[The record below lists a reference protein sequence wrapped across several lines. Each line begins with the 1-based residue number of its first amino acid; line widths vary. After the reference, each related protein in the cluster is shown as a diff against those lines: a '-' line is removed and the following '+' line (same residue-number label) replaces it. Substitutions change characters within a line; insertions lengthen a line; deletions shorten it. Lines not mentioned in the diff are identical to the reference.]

1 MKKPLVIYDWEVFS
15 NFACICFESL
25 WSDQKLVVEISNRV
39 NTSKQLKSITDWYT
53 LVGYNNHNYDD
64 PLTQMLLTKK
74 NVTNEDLFKMSQSL
88 VKNSYARSD
97 EERKAINRYK
107 YNKEFDSIDFMTMLA
122 SSKLRVSLKHLQV
135 KIKWP
140 KVQDFEVDWNEDLPE
155 DQFDKCISYCFNDV
169 SSLKAVV
176 LSKAKDLD
184 LRDKIQAK
192 YGMDFRSM
200 DGVKI
205 AEAMLCD
212 NIAKGLGME
221 LKEFMRSEHPRV
233 QFVPIAPLIN
243 DFIQFKTPAFN
254 ALLDYCKSK
263 TIELK
268 ENKDDNER
276 QLTYRLIVDGVAF
289 DFGLGGLHGF
299 SKGEIIKATKGNSLI
314 FSDVSGYYPSQKVM
328 LKYPHP
334 YDPWFTDK
342 YVQAYEDKKVG
353 KKIGDELMEKLN
365 KLIGN
370 ASFGLFLSFYSKLYA
385 PSLGYRITMNGQLM
399 LAMLI
404 ESLLLKLVPK
414 GLKIVG
420 GNTDCVEV
428 ICPNELLEEYYEVC
442 NEWCSTTKMEL
453 DHDRYNVVYRKSCNH
468 YIGVKANKDGEP
480 LADEKKP
487 GRYKLKL
494 KGDFEEESDLLKGA
508 KPTII
513 KIAIREELVYGTPIS
528 KTVREHKDIYD
539 FCMSSRIGGE
549 FKTVHAGVTLQKT
562 NRYYAGKGSES
573 AHIYKVKRS
582 DLTEQHIL
590 KETKVIIFNDYV
602 EKPMQDYNINYAY
615 YINEAQKIVDQIKP
629 RQLSLF

>member
-25 WSDQKLVVEISNRV
+25 WSDQKLVIEISNRV
-39 NTSKQLKSITDWYT
+39 NTSRQLKSITDWYT

-140 KVQDFEVDWNEDLPE
+140 KVLDFEVDWNEKLPE
-155 DQFDKCISYCFNDV
+155 DRFDEAISYCFNDV

-205 AEAMLCD
+205 AETMLCTH
-212 NIAKGLGME
+212 IAKGLGVD
-221 LKEFMRSEHPRV
+221 LKEFM
-233 QFVPIAPLIN
+233 F
-243 DFIQFKTPAFN
+243 
-254 ALLDYCKSK
+254 
-263 TIELK
+263 K
-268 ENKDDNER
+268 ENERVESVFLGDIIQPFIAFETQPFKDVLTYFKGKTVYPKDKEEENKK
-276 QLTYRLIVDGVAF
+276 QLDYRLIHDGVPF
-289 DFGLGGLHGF
+289 DFGLGGIHAWSDGQILEPTEDEYLIMPDFSGF
-299 SKGEIIKATKGNSLI
+299 
-314 FSDVSGYYPSQKVM
+314 YPSQVVQLEYAHK
-328 LKYPHP
+328 
-334 YDPWFTDK
+334 YDPFFREM
-342 YVQAYEDKKVG
+342 YVQSYYDKIEG
-353 KKIGDELMEKLN
+353 KRIGDKLMETLN

-370 ASFGLFLSFYSKLYA
+370 SSFGKFLSFYSPLFMPKLAYQ
-385 PSLGYRITMNGQLM
+385 ITCNGQLM
-399 LAMLI
+399 ALMLI
-404 ESLLLKLVPK
+404 ERLSLAGFKV
-414 GLKIVG
+414 VG
-420 GNTDCVEV
+420 ANTDAVEV
-428 ICPNELLEEYYEVC
+428 YVKKARYDEYLAVC
-442 NEWCSTTKMEL
+442 NEFCALTKMSL
-453 DHDRYNVVYRKSCNH
+453 DHDKFVKIYRKSCNH
-468 YIGVKANKDGEP
+468 YIGIKANNDGTP
-480 LADEKKP
+480 QIDEK
-487 GRYKLKL
+487 GRFKVKL
-494 KGDFEEESDLLKGA
+494 KGDFEQESDLLKGA

-513 KIAIREELVYGTPIS
+513 KIAIFEELVYGTPIA
-528 KTVREHKDIYD
+528 KTVKEHADIYD

-549 FKTVHAGVTLQKT
+549 FKTVHAGNTLQKT
-562 NRYYAGKGSES
+562 NRYYAGKGHDSS
-573 AHIYKVKRS
+573 YIYKVRKADNS
-582 DLTEQHIL
+582 EQHIL
-590 KETKVIIFNDYV
+590 KESKVIIFNDYV
-602 EKPMQDYNINYAY
+602 EKPMSEYNINYGY

-629 RQLSLF
+629 RQLTLF

>member
-97 EERKAINRYK
+97 EERKAINRYN

-140 KVQDFEVDWNEDLPE
+140 KVLDFEVDWNEELPE
-155 DQFDKCISYCFNDV
+155 ERFDEAISYCFNDV

-205 AEAMLCD
+205 AETMLCTH
-212 NIAKGLGME
+212 IAKGLGVD
-221 LKEFMRSEHPRV
+221 LKEFMFKKNERV
-233 QFVPIAPLIN
+233 ESVFLGAIIN
-243 DFIQFKTPAFN
+243 DFIQFTTQPFKDVLAYFKGKTVYPKDKEEEN
-254 ALLDYCKSK
+254 KKQLDY
-263 TIELK
+263 
-268 ENKDDNER
+268 
-276 QLTYRLIVDGVAF
+276 RLVHDGVPF
-289 DFGLGGLHGF
+289 DFGLGGIHGY
-299 SKGEIIKATKGNSLI
+299 SKGEILEPEADEYLVQPD
-314 FSDVSGYYPSQKVM
+314 FSGFYPSQVVQ
-328 LKYPHP
+328 LEYPHK
-334 YDPWFTDK
+334 YDPYFREM
-342 YVQAYEDKKVG
+342 YVQSYYDKIEG
-353 KKIGDELMEKLN
+353 KKIGDKLMETLN

-370 ASFGLFLSFYSKLYA
+370 SSFGKFLSYYSPLYSPDLA
-385 PSLGYRITMNGQLM
+385 YRITVNGQLM
-399 LAMLI
+399 ALMLI
-404 ESLLLKLVPK
+404 ERLSLAGFKV
-414 GLKIVG
+414 VG
-420 GNTDCVEV
+420 ANTDAVEV
-428 ICPNELLEEYYEVC
+428 YVKKARYDEYLAVC
-442 NEWCSTTKMEL
+442 NEFCALTKMSL
-453 DHDRYNVVYRKSCNH
+453 DHDKFVKIYRKSCNH
-468 YIGVKANKDGEP
+468 YIGIKANSDGTP
-480 LADEKKP
+480 QIDEK
-487 GRYKLKL
+487 GRFKVKL
-494 KGDFEEESDLLKGA
+494 KGDFEQESDLLKGA

-513 KIAIREELVYGTPIS
+513 KIAIFEELVYGTPIA
-528 KTVREHKDIYD
+528 KTVKEHTDIYD

-549 FKTVHAGVTLQKT
+549 FKTVHAGNTLQKT
-562 NRYYAGKGSES
+562 NRYYAGKGADSS
-573 AHIYKVKRS
+573 YIYKVKKADNS
-582 DLTEQHIL
+582 EQHIL
-590 KETKVIIFNDYV
+590 KESKVIIFNDYV
-602 EKPMQDYNINYAY
+602 EKPMSEYNINYGY

-629 RQLSLF
+629 RQLSLL